1 MHTESTES
9 TPNDQI
15 SKSVMSMINAFE
27 PMLPQFTMIFSDLM
41 KDMTLILIHANKRFL
56 DEKY

>member
-1 MHTESTES
+1 MHTES

-15 SKSVMSMINAFE
+15 SKLVMSMINAFE